1 MAPHQLNG
9 KPVGGRMLWS
19 MHTALWSMHTARCTR
34 LHQKSDDLARR
45 KAAERHLFG
54 RKKEVEHDRHS
65 RGYASRLHPRI

>member
-9 KPVGGRMLWS
+9 KPVGGRM
-19 MHTALWSMHTARCTR
+19 LWSMHTARCTR